1 MLPMFLLPRRLR
13 QLLETKKGDDEPR
26 IFLQDEEIIS
36 LVRKVAKQQ
45 GRSEEEIITDFTKAG
60 WDQLQEKTEMVERWG
75 SLSRREQQ
83 VVALICLGYRNY
95 QIAEILVIAPETVK
109 THLQNIFAKFN
120 LRSSKELRL
129 VLKDWNFAEW
139 WEQNQQA

>member
-1 MLPMFLLPRRLR
+1 MFLLPRRLR
-13 QLLETKKGDDEPR
+13 QLLENKKGNDESR
-26 IFLQDEEIIS
+26 IFLQDEEIIT
-36 LVRKVAKQQ
+36 LVRNAAKQQ
-45 GRSEEEIITDFTKAG
+45 GRSEAEIITDFTKAG
-60 WDQLQEKTEMVERWG
+60 WDQLQQATEMEERWD

-83 VVALICLGYRNY
+83 VVALICLGHRNY

-109 THLQNIFAKFN
+109 THLKNIFTKFN

-129 VLKDWNFAEW
+129 VLKDWNFADW